1 MLGGAGSIAAGSVA
15 AQLLGII
22 AIPVLTRL
30 YTPDDFG
37 ILAIYA
43 SLLAILVIIANLR
56 YDFAI
61 VVPRSTRAAAN
72 VAAISIATAA
82 TVSATVGLALIIWS
96 RPLAEFLNAPL
107 VGHYMWLLP
116 ISAFGAGVYQTLNY
130 WA

>member
-1 MLGGAGSIAAGSVA
+1 
-15 AQLLGII
+15 
-22 AIPVLTRL
+22 
-30 YTPDDFG
+30 DDFG

-130 WA
+130 WAIRRRDYTRVAKTKAVQGVWMVGTQVGV